1 MLREITQASAGLT
14 PDETAVVFEDNLHP
28 DLHVFDPESFVA
40 GPPDNLRTESSID
53 EAFPELDV
61 ENEVSTKQEPDL
73 APILSSPACI
83 ASYSTGELGFSA
95 SHTEYDGLTDE
106 NDEFAE
112 QIDLLWDSKPNYE
125 VGEEIDFARIHDDSF
140 DFIDFGELPRLDQQ
154 ENESETENAHW
165 EDLLELDLYDEDPDP
180 SLPSVEDETITDG
193 YLLDDYAARLVSQMG
208 IIKLDE
214 RSQLQR
220 RFRAIIDEFPFSSS
234 YRALSR
240 LVSTGNSLEELE
252 DACELKCLWR
262 DSPWLW
268 SHRKFNRRL
277 RTWETEYRPS
287 YRSALTWKLAL
298 KLINRVGRV
307 EAERRIFDD
316 WRNEWLQM
324 RPEHS
329 SDGVRIEDFRFWSYP
344 AFLSSDHDS
353 ITLADSD
360 SWYYEEPVDIQPSDS
375 FRLEDSEGE
384 IWRFEPKGE
393 RYDTGL
399 LPTIQISSW

>member
-1 MLREITQASAGLT
+1 M
-14 PDETAVVFEDNLHP
+14 
-28 DLHVFDPESFVA
+28 
-40 GPPDNLRTESSID
+40 
-53 EAFPELDV
+53 
-61 ENEVSTKQEPDL
+61 TK
-73 APILSSPACI
+73 I
-83 ASYSTGELGFSA
+83 
-95 SHTEYDGLTDE
+95 
-106 NDEFAE
+106 
-112 QIDLLWDSKPNYE
+112 QI
-125 VGEEIDFARIHDDSF
+125 
-140 DFIDFGELPRLDQQ
+140 
-154 ENESETENAHW
+154 
-165 EDLLELDLYDEDPDP
+165 P